1 MKTFVYEGQEVQ
13 VPDDMSDED
22 VLDLL
27 IGNDSTGS
35 ASAEFPAVTP
45 SDSWFG
51 DVNPDTLSKNPDWL
65 RASSIL
71 YKGSTGKEF
80 EGTEQ
85 DLAEYGLDQM
95 GWFNYNL
102 PRMAYDAARLQS
114 APPEMQKAFLYL
126 METYDNLEITWSG
139 TGRFIKGVTADPT
152 TYVGLGTLGIG
163 TAASQATK
171 VASKQGIKSLIRA
184 GVVAGLEGAMQAGVS
199 DASRQSVEISAGKST
214 EFDTGRL
221 AANTAIGAGVGA
233 VLGGALDAGATVL
246 RGASKAEPTPPDI
259 PNPPYVPKEKPVAA
273 PAVTPEGP
281 DQLSL
286 DLVQP
291 MQTKQPDLFPD
302 APLEG
307 RLDQLPAFAQPS
319 PKESM
324 SDMEDRLMEKWGISH
339 QRELD
344 LGTPPE
350 GPFAYSGQG
359 ELFSRQGLPEQTAP
373 VKPQTAA
380 ELKTLQAAG
389 KAQGGENT
397 IKSPKVAA
405 GKAAAVEPPTGLQK
419 ALDFV
424 KSLNDQTDGKAGER
438 IVEIIKNTVSPEGWR
453 IIPGGRVEIAKSVE
467 EATDLL
473 SRLNVSNAEEA
484 RAVLN
489 EVALGGPQRQALV
502 TAISEAS
509 DKLTQMRLDLTN
521 SAISAKSK
529 GEAVYLLQQINKIA
543 KAQDTVAKLQLESSS
558 ASGSLLQN
566 QAGRL
571 ITGSRREFAS
581 PEQIMSRNPGM
592 TAEQANEAFVRAF
605 EDAKAEAYKD
615 ETVKRL
621 TASIQKMYQSGDWS
635 GLYKAVAERNALV
648 NDITADKAGVDRN
661 WFTALSAKASEAAIG
676 NVFSVQSAVVNTL
689 PSMAK
694 LLYKPSLNALMDN
707 RASIRSVGAAY
718 STMFSQSRAALNAA
732 KAVFNLEINPNFS
745 NKSDFLSGTPE
756 IKGVLGRVI
765 RFFPRFLEATDAFFS
780 RLHYA
785 GFVASETYNDATE
798 RLIKKGLKP
807 SSKEFKAEMDKV
819 MQEMQDNLFT
829 KEADVVEV
837 ADTLYQIGTARG
849 YTGKKLEEFIKLE
862 INRNPELF
870 QKATNI
876 AGRDY
881 AVDVLFK
888 REFTGDTF
896 ASRMA
901 QNYERMMNSHPL
913 MRVGF
918 QLFVR
923 TPIRV
928 FEEGFRLT
936 PGLNLASS
944 AFGSKFL
951 DDLRGFNGASRQIR
965 AQGEALLSMAFGG
978 AVLGMYAN
986 GMITGGGP
994 IDYKQRRG
1002 KENDRE
1008 WQPYTIYLPGG
1019 TTISFR
1025 NLDPFATPLKII
1037 VNSLDRLQMY
1047 QYRKA
1052 QGEYDNDPTGNVAAL
1067 AGVAGMSILQAVKDA
1082 NLTDGLNQMVTL
1094 VDIFSDP
1101 EKNEN
1106 KIANF
1111 FNEKAKLLIP
1121 NSIGKTR
1128 QLLSGEATPMSDIAT
1143 TGQALSQRFNPFDE
1157 TVPVQRD
1164 ALGNKRYMAYSIPAY
1179 FGIGVNTNME
1189 KNITKEEQEVL
1200 KVLAD
1205 LQTVNNVSFTLPYKI
1220 EALGN
1225 VDLRAEYMPDG
1236 KTTWYDRIY
1245 DIYRD
1250 LGVADALHQGLVANG
1265 DLLTWGVADP
1275 NKYGTKLQF
1284 ARDTISK
1291 YREAAV
1297 EQFIRERQEARIKA
1311 YQRINDKSQ
1320 AKAGAFDVPII
1331 PQ

>member
-45 SDSWFG
+45 SESWFG
-51 DVNPDTLSKNPDWL
+51 DLNPDTLSKNPDWL

-71 YKGSTGKEF
+71 YKGSTGKDF
-80 EGTEQ
+80 EGSED

-102 PRMAYDAARLQS
+102 PRMAYDAAKLQT

-152 TYVGLGTLGIG
+152 TYVGLSTLGIG

-171 VASKQGIKSLIRA
+171 IASKQGIKSLIRA
-184 GVVAGLEGAMQAGVS
+184 GTVAGFEGAMVAGVS
-199 DASRQSVEISAGKST
+199 DASRQSVEISAGKSA

-221 AANTAIGAGVGA
+221 AANTALGAGVGA
-233 VLGGALDAGATVL
+233 VLGGVFDAGATAL
-246 RGASKAEPTPPDI
+246 RGAPVSDTAPIVFNE
-259 PNPPYVPKEKPVAA
+259 PYVPKEAPAAA
-273 PAVTPEGP
+273 PVVPE
-281 DQLSL
+281 QLSM

-324 SDMEDRLMEKWGISH
+324 SDMQDRLMEKWGVTH

-344 LGTPPE
+344 LGQPPE
-350 GPFAYSGQG
+350 GPYAYSGQG

-380 ELKTLQAAG
+380 ELKAAQAAEKVKIEAVPK
-389 KAQGGENT
+389 KAVVSQ
-397 IKSPKVAA
+397 
-405 GKAAAVEPPTGLQK
+405 KAAVQAPTGVQR
-419 ALDFV
+419 AIEFV
-424 KSLNDQTDGKAGER
+424 KSLHDQSDGNAGEK
-438 IVEIIKNTVSPEGWR
+438 IVEIIRKAIDPEGWR

-467 EATDLL
+467 EATELL
-473 SRLNVSNAEEA
+473 SRLSVSTADEA
-484 RAVLN
+484 RTVLN
-489 EVALGGPQRQALV
+489 EVSLGGPQRQALV

-509 DKLTQMRLDLTN
+509 DKLTQMRLDLLN
-521 SAISAKSK
+521 AAVAAKSK
-529 GEAVYLLQQINKIA
+529 PDAVHLLDQVNKIA

-558 ASGSLLQN
+558 ASGALLQN
-566 QAGRL
+566 QVGRL
-571 ITGSRREFAS
+571 ITGPRREFAS

-592 TAEQANEAFVRAF
+592 SIEQANEEFVRAF
-605 EDAKAEAYKD
+605 EEARTVAIKDDRVKA
-615 ETVKRL
+615 L
-621 TASIQKMYQSGDWS
+621 SASIERLAKSGDTTA
-635 GLYKAVAERNALV
+635 LLKAVTERRALVNAIASEKDTVAAAPFKSFFNKLSAQITEYVIGTVFSPSSVIVNIIPSALKLVYKPTVNALV
-648 NDITADKAGVDRN
+648 DNN
-661 WFTALSAKASEAAIG
+661 ASLRSIGASYAA
-676 NVFSVQSAVVNTL
+676 
-689 PSMAK
+689 MAAQN
-694 LLYKPSLNALMDN
+694 S
-707 RASIRSVGAAY
+707 
-718 STMFSQSRAALNAA
+718 AALKAA
-732 KAVFNLEINPNFS
+732 RSVFNLEISPNMG
-745 NKSDFLSGTPE
+745 KSEDFLSGLPE
-756 IKGVLGRVI
+756 ISGLKGRII
-765 RFFPRFLEATDAFFS
+765 RFFPRVLEATDAYLG
-780 RLHYA
+780 RMHYV
-785 GFVASETYNDATE
+785 GFVAGETYNNTAD
-798 RLIKKGLKP
+798 RLIKQGLKP
-807 SSKEFKAEMDKV
+807 GSKEFK
-819 MQEMQDNLFT
+819 QETSKALKEVLDNAFT
-829 KEADVVEV
+829 KESDTVDVV
-837 ADTLYQIGTARG
+837 DTLYQIGVARG
-849 YTGKKLEEFIKLE
+849 YSGKKLEEFLKLE
-862 INRNPELF
+862 LGRNTELF
-870 QKATNI
+870 QKATNM

-881 AVDVLFK
+881 TLDVLFK
-888 REFTGDTF
+888 RQFSGDNT
-896 ASRMA
+896 ASTLA
-901 QNYERMMNSHPL
+901 KKYEQAMNANPIF
-913 MRVGF
+913 RVLL
-918 QLFVR
+918 QMFVR

-936 PGLNLASS
+936 PGLNLTSP
-944 AFGSKFL
+944 KFL
-951 DDLRGFNGASRQIR
+951 DDLRGFNGASRQVR
-965 AQGEALLSMAFGG
+965 AHGEALLSMAFGG
-978 AVLGMYAN
+978 SIMAMYAN

-994 IDYKQRRG
+994 SDYRKRRG
-1002 KENDRE
+1002 KENTRE

-1019 TTISFR
+1019 TTLSYR

-1037 VNSLDRLQMY
+1037 VNAMDRMQLYEFQ
-1047 QYRKA
+1047 KA
-1052 QGEYDNDPTGNVAAL
+1052 QGEYDNDPTGEVAAI
-1067 AGVAGMSILQAVKDA
+1067 AGVAFGSVLQAVKDA
-1082 NLTDGLNQMVTL
+1082 NLTDGLNQMLTFVEAL
-1094 VDIFSDP
+1094 GDP

-1111 FNEKAKLLIP
+1111 LNEKAKLLIP
-1121 NSIGKTR
+1121 NVIGKTR
-1128 QLLSGEATPMSDIAT
+1128 QLMSGDSTPMADVANIS
-1143 TGQALSQRFNPFDE
+1143 QALQQRFDPFDE
-1157 TVPVQRD
+1157 SVPTQRD
-1164 ALGNKRYMAYSIPAY
+1164 ALGNKRYMAYNPSAY
-1179 FGIGVNTNME
+1179 FGIGVNNVME
-1189 KNITKEEQEVL
+1189 NNITKEEQEVL
-1200 KVLAD
+1200 RVLAD

-1220 EALGN
+1220 ESLGN

-1265 DLLTWGVADP
+1265 DILTWGVADP

-1320 AKAGAFDVPII
+1320 AKAGAFDVPNI